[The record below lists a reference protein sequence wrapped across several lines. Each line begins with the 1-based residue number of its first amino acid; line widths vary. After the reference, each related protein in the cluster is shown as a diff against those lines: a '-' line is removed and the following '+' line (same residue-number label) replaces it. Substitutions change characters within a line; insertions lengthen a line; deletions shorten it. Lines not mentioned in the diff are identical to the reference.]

1 MEIKKEPDLEE
12 KLKILS
18 DAAKYDVACTS
29 SGVDRKGEK
38 GSLGNSRACGI
49 CHSFAAD
56 GRCIS
61 LLKVLLSN
69 HCIYDCKYCL
79 NRRSNQRIRTSFTP
93 EELCTITIEFYK
105 RNYIEGLFLS
115 SGVIKNPTYTM
126 ELMYRTLFLLRN
138 QYHFRGY
145 IHAKAVPGAAPEIIQ
160 EIGYL
165 ADRMSVNMELPTEE
179 SLRLLAPGKSHEAI
193 LRPMGQIQQQIT
205 DYRLSIGKS
214 ASMERHFG
222 NQYLAG
228 SIFSSSA
235 KRLDS
240 QKKVLPDST
249 SPSLLQE
256 RGSQLLEGSPGK
268 RDLSSQKSPRPFAPA
283 GQSTQMIIGATQE
296 NDYQLLKVT
305 QAMYQHYDLKRV
317 FFSAYIPLNE
327 DRDLPSLDT
336 APPLLREHRLYQA
349 DWLLRYYGFQAEDL
363 LSPSRPNF
371 NIFLDPKCD
380 WALRHLELFPIEV
393 SAASYQDLLKVPG
406 IGNKSAW
413 RILQARRFGRL
424 DFSSLKTM
432 GVVLKRAQYFI
443 TCHGKMR
450 YRTPIEEI
458 LLPDSLREVKR
469 KPSGIWS
476 IPRPTGSFPCLMT
489 IFWNFPLLWR
499 TAGKQSPDNYNLM
512 EMILPISTLQSF
524 IKSKTFA
531 AVVKQTCW
539 HVPLARFP
547 RE

>member
-1 MEIKKEPDLEE
+1 M
-12 KLKILS
+12 
-18 DAAKYDVACTS
+18 ACTS

-79 NRRSNQRIRTSFTP
+79 NRRSNERIRTSFTP

-256 RGSQLLEGSPGK
+256 SSSQLLEGSPGK
-268 RDLSSQKSPRPFAPA
+268 RDLSSQKKS
-283 GQSTQMIIGATQE
+283 
-296 NDYQLLKVT
+296 
-305 QAMYQHYDLKRV
+305 QAFCACR
-317 FFSAYIPLNE
+317 A
-327 DRDLPSLDT
+327 
-336 APPLLREHRLYQA
+336 EHPDDHR
-349 DWLLRYYGFQAEDL
+349 RY
-363 LSPSRPNF
+363 S
-371 NIFLDPKCD
+371 
-380 WALRHLELFPIEV
+380 
-393 SAASYQDLLKVPG
+393 
-406 IGNKSAW
+406 
-413 RILQARRFGRL
+413 
-424 DFSSLKTM
+424 
-432 GVVLKRAQYFI
+432 
-443 TCHGKMR
+443 GK
-450 YRTPIEEI
+450 
-458 LLPDSLREVKR
+458 
-469 KPSGIWS
+469 
-476 IPRPTGSFPCLMT
+476 
-489 IFWNFPLLWR
+489 
-499 TAGKQSPDNYNLM
+499 
-512 EMILPISTLQSF
+512 
-524 IKSKTFA
+524 
-531 AVVKQTCW
+531 
-539 HVPLARFP
+539 
-547 RE
+547 

>member
-1 MEIKKEPDLEE
+1 MNLVKNLDLED

-69 HCIYDCKYCL
+69 DCIYDCKYCI
-79 NRRSNQRIRTSFTP
+79 NRRANQRIRTSFTP
-93 EELCTITIEFYK
+93 EELCAITIEFYK

-115 SGVIKNPTYTM
+115 SGVVKNPTYTM

-145 IHAKAVPGAAPEIIQ
+145 IHSKAIPGAAPEIIQ

-165 ADRMSVNMELPTEE
+165 ADRMSVNMELPTKE
-179 SLRLLAPGKSHEAI
+179 SLQLLAPGKSHQAI
-193 LRPMGQIQQQIT
+193 LQPMGQIQQQIQ

-222 NQYLAG
+222 NQYLTG
-228 SIFSSSA
+228 SIFSSHS
-235 KRLDS
+235 KHSR
-240 QKKVLPDST
+240 K
-249 SPSLLQE
+249 
-256 RGSQLLEGSPGK
+256 LEGQGEALPGQTRTPSHTHLFGIVSPAGSFPEK
-268 RDLSSQKSPRPFAPA
+268 TPLPQKASHPFAPA

-305 QAMYQHYDLKRV
+305 QAMYQQYDLKRV

-327 DRDLPSLDT
+327 DRNLPSLDT
-336 APPLLREHRLYQA
+336 VPPLLREHRLYQA
-349 DWLLRYYGFQAEDL
+349 DWLLRYYGFQADDL

-393 SAASYQDLLKVPG
+393 STASYQDLLKVPG

-424 DFSSLKTM
+424 DFSSLKKI

-443 TCHGKMR
+443 TCNGKMR
-450 YRTPIEEI
+450 YPTPIEENFI
-458 LLPDSLREVKR
+458 TRQLTGAEEKTLWDLEHPQTYHQLSLFDDNFLEIPPTVEDNCKTL
-469 KPSGIWS
+469 SGQ
-476 IPRPTGSFPCLMT
+476 L
-489 IFWNFPLLWR
+489 
-499 TAGKQSPDNYNLM
+499 
-512 EMILPISTLQSF
+512 
-524 IKSKTFA
+524 
-531 AVVKQTCW
+531 
-539 HVPLARFP
+539 
-547 RE
+547 